1 MNTAPAESLRHDVKV
16 IGLVG
21 VAHGISHFFQLA
33 LPPLFPLL
41 KAEFDVPFAAL
52 GVLMGVFYAASGL
65 TQFAAGIV
73 VDRIGAR
80 PVLLGGMAL
89 VAGGTLIAG
98 MVPGLLWLYPLAA
111 LMGVGNGVFHPADF
125 AILNTNVASRRLG
138 YAYSMHGIG
147 GNLGYA
153 IAPVVSY
160 ALGAAFGW
168 RTALADD
175 GRDRHRRARR
185 DGDAARRCSPPRG
198 RMTRI
203 SRRSAAASRC
213 SRRRRSRCASP
224 IS

>member
-1 MNTAPAESLRHDVKV
+1 MNAAPADSLRHDVKV

-33 LPPLFPLL
+33 IPPLFPLL

-52 GVLMGVFYAASGL
+52 GVLVGVFYAASGL

-125 AILNTNVASRRLG
+125 AILNTNVVSRRLG

-168 RTALADD
+168 RTALTVMGMIGIVAL
-175 GRDRHRRARR
+175 GAMSTQRELLS
-185 DGDAARRCSPPRG
+185 SPG
-198 RMTRI
+198 RMTRT
-203 SRRSAAASRC
+203 SRRSAAVSPS
-213 SRRRRSRCASP
+213 SRRPRSRFASP